1 MGFFDRLFGRTE
13 TAPGPTRRSGAVT
26 AYPPPRRTAGSVTP
40 QDSTTGETAEDRAAI
55 ARYRYLLRTAPPE
68 RIEQVHAEAFARL
81 TPQQR
86 QAILA
91 EMTRTLPPEE
101 VPQVDEPQV
110 MARAAT
116 RAELAHP
123 GYLQNTFGRP
133 GLGLGGMFAGSML
146 GTIAGVV
153 VGSALA
159 DVLLGGFEQS
169 PEAVEAAGSQ
179 AADGTETTDPQG
191 DPQYEA
197 GNEDPSADAAG
208 DEAWGDV
215 QADFGTDLDGFSGG
229 FGGDFF

>member
-1 MGFFDRLFGRTE
+1 MI
-13 TAPGPTRRSGAVT
+13 
-26 AYPPPRRTAGSVTP
+26 P
-40 QDSTTGETAEDRAAI
+40 QDSTTGATAADQAAI

-101 VPQVDEPQV
+101 VPQVDEPQA

-116 RAELAHP
+116 RAEMAQP
-123 GYLQNTFGRP
+123 GYLQNTFGRT
-133 GLGLGGMFAGSML
+133 GVGFGGMFAGSML
-146 GTIAGVV
+146 GTVAGVV

-159 DVLLGGFEQS
+159 DVLLGGFEHS
-169 PEAVEAAGSQ
+169 PEAAEAAG
-179 AADGTETTDPQG
+179 APPEATDPAAAEDGSASESAAQTDAGG
-191 DPQYEA
+191 DFV
-197 GNEDPSADAAG
+197 S
-208 DEAWGDV
+208 
-215 QADFGTDLDGFSGG
+215 DFGGDFMSD